1 MGLNITKHIETLAQK
16 DADIRRQAV
25 ANVLT
30 SENITYR
37 LQTSDVS
44 KENPRGICNYLFSTG
59 TSKASLLFCA
69 HYDSHPASC
78 GANDNASSICIL
90 IELAKTFEKENI
102 SADFAFFD
110 GEENGNSGSKLYIA
124 EMDTHSIS
132 AVINLDVCGYGS
144 NLVIH
149 GNGYE
154 KKPVFS
160 NFCNKELLETHHVQ
174 LVDYLPP
181 SDDHIFSKK
190 GIPALSIAVVP
201 YWDIQYLK
209 TLASYGSGIL
219 GRPPEFDMILGE
231 MDVMNTMHGGQKDS
245 VEWIEPEAMD
255 KVYHY
260 LLEGI
265 KIPVTEKKK
274 KINLLSLFK

>member
-1 MGLNITKHIETLAQK
+1 MNLNITKHLETLAQK
-16 DADIRRQAV
+16 DADTRRQAV
-25 ANVLT
+25 ADVLK
-30 SENITYR
+30 SENFIYT
-37 LQTSDVS
+37 LQTADAS

-59 TSKASLLFCA
+59 SSEASLLFCA

-78 GANDNASSICIL
+78 GANDNASSLCIL
-90 IELAKTFEKENI
+90 IELAKAFEQENI
-102 SADFAFFD
+102 CADFAFFD

-124 EMDTHSIS
+124 EMNANSIS
-132 AVINLDVCGYGS
+132 AVVNLDVCGYGS

-149 GNGYE
+149 ANGYE

-160 NFCNKELLETHHVQ
+160 NFCNKELLEAHQVQ

-181 SDDHIFSKK
+181 SDDRVFSKK

-219 GRPPEFDMILGE
+219 GRPPEFNMILGE

-245 VEWIEPEAMD
+245 VEWIEPEAMES
-255 KVYHY
+255 VYHY

-265 KIPVTEKKK
+265 KIPITEKKK
-274 KINLLSLFK
+274 RINLLNIFK

>member
-1 MGLNITKHIETLAQK
+1 MSLNITKHLESLAQK

-25 ANVLT
+25 ADVLKA
-30 SENITYR
+30 ENIAYT

-59 TSKASLLFCA
+59 NSKASLLFCA

-78 GANDNASSICIL
+78 GANDNASSVCIL

-102 SADFAFFD
+102 SANFAFFD
-110 GEENGNSGSKLYIA
+110 GEEKGNAGSRLYVT
-124 EMDTHSIS
+124 EMDPNSIS
-132 AVINLDVCGYGS
+132 AVVNLDVCGYGS

-154 KKPVFS
+154 KKSIFL
-160 NFCNKELLETHHVQ
+160 NFCSKELLDSHRVQ
-174 LVDYLPP
+174 LMDYLPP
-181 SDDHIFSKK
+181 SDDRIFSKK
-190 GIPALSIAVVP
+190 GIPTLSVAVVP

-245 VEWIEPEAMD
+245 VEWIEPEAMES
-255 KVYHY
+255 VYNY
-260 LLEGI
+260 LLDGI
-265 KIPVTEKKK
+265 KIPVVEKKK
-274 KINLLSLFK
+274 KFNLLNIFG